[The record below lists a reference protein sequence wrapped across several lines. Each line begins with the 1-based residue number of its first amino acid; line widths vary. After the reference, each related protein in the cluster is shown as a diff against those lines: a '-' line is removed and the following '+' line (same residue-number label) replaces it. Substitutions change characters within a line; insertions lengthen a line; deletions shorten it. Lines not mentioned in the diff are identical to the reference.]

1 MVDVDLVKRLRHPN
15 EQLSGTL
22 MLVFGLL
29 FWVLIGGGI
38 FVSLATQP
46 LVVMPLVLEILI
58 FVVVIGIFRLLLR
71 AYVYGHYV
79 MISPQQFP
87 HLHEMIVKGAEEI
100 GLKQAPMAFV
110 FNSSGVMNAMA
121 LKLIGRR
128 QIWITS
134 AILDCTDDAQIRFVI
149 GHELAHHAAGHL
161 DFWRNLVKF
170 PGHFVPFLGP
180 AYSRARELTCD
191 RIGCWLSHDLEA
203 SKSALQML
211 ACGSARL
218 NAAMNPAAFQAQEAM
233 VPPIAGFFLAIFS
246 QYPRLTQR
254 VAEVAAFYGRPP
266 VVPAV
271 PPMVRG

>member
-1 MVDVDLVKRLRHPN
+1 MADVDLVKRLRHDN
-15 EQLSGTL
+15 EKLSGTL
-22 MLVFGLL
+22 MLGFGLF
-29 FWVLIGGGI
+29 FWVVIGGAVA
-38 FVSLATQP
+38 VSLASQP
-46 LVVMPLVLEILI
+46 LVLLPLALEILL
-58 FVVVIGIFRLLLR
+58 FVAIVGIARLLLR
-71 AYVYGHYV
+71 AHVYGHYV
-79 MISPQQFP
+79 MISPEQFP
-87 HLHEMIVKGAEEI
+87 HLHEMIAEGAREI

-161 DFWRNLVKF
+161 DFWRNLLKF

-191 RIGCWLSHDLEA
+191 RIGCWLAHDLAA

-211 ACGSARL
+211 ACGSAKL

-246 QYPRLTQR
+246 HYPRLTQR
-254 VAEVAAFYGRPP
+254 VAEVSTFYGRPP
-266 VVPAV
+266 AAPVT
-271 PPMVRG
+271 VRG

>member
-38 FVSLATQP
+38 FVSAATRP
-46 LVVMPLVLEILI
+46 LVVMPLALEILI

-71 AYVYGHYV
+71 AHVYGHYV
-79 MISPQQFP
+79 MISPEQFP
-87 HLHEMIVKGAEEI
+87 HLHEMIVEGAKEI

-128 QIWITS
+128 HVWITS

-161 DFWRNLVKF
+161 DFWRNLLKF

-191 RIGCWLSHDLEA
+191 RIGCWLSHDLAA

-211 ACGSARL
+211 ACGSAKL

-246 QYPRLTQR
+246 HYPRLTQR
-254 VAEVAAFYGRPP
+254 VAEVSAFFGRPP
-266 VVPAV
+266 AA

>member
-1 MVDVDLVKRLRHPN
+1 MADANIIKSLRHPN
-15 EQLSGTL
+15 EQLAGTL

-38 FVSLATQP
+38 ALALANEPFALLP
-46 LVVMPLVLEILI
+46 LAIEIVLI
-58 FVVVIGIFRLLLR
+58 VVVLGIMRLLLR

-79 MISPQQFP
+79 MVSPQQFP
-87 HLHEMIVKGAEEI
+87 HLHQMVVQGAEEI
-100 GLKQAPMAFV
+100 GLKETPLAFV
-110 FNSSGVMNAMA
+110 YNSAGVVNAMA

-128 QIWITS
+128 HVWITS
-134 AILDCTDDAQIRFVI
+134 AILDCSDDAQIRFVI

-191 RIGCWLSHDLEA
+191 RMGCYLSHDLAA
-203 SKSALQML
+203 SKSALQLL
-211 ACGSARL
+211 ACGSAKL
-218 NAAMNPAAFQAQEAM
+218 NGAMNPDAFQAQEQL

-246 QYPRLTQR
+246 HYPRLTQR
-254 VAEVAAFYGRPP
+254 VTEVSAFFGRPP
-266 VVPAV
+266 VVPT
-271 PPMVRG
+271 MTRN